1 METIQSI
8 YKWLDS
14 SGDTIRHLLE
24 YYLDH
29 GKKMMLWGAGNR
41 GTAFLQRFDS
51 HAEYLSGV
59 YDMYLA
65 KQGVTLGTGH
75 RVYDPGER
83 ECDVIFVLSNGVE
96 RFARQYISKYH
107 RKEKIIDVTDIIFGN
122 LSMKDMINDEVN
134 KEDIDF
140 SSVRAEKICG
150 LVVMYNPE
158 IENFSYARQ
167 FAEDL
172 DHLVLFDNSR
182 EDSQILFE
190 QLDFPENTEYHW
202 NNGENIGLGEPIN
215 RLADQMKNSDYSWII
230 TFDQDSLPE
239 EDMISYMRKFVNSI
253 HCTDDIA
260 VVSPVLVS
268 DKQEVQSL
276 RNTSFPVYKHTFDI
290 AQSGMMQR
298 ISSIHACGG
307 YDRNLFID
315 SVDWEFV
322 VRCMQHGYQTI
333 RLNHCFLYHQIEDS
347 NNHEIN
353 VNGHIYHTNKY
364 GPLRYYYQY
373 RNALYCRAKY
383 QGSAYE
389 FIWDEVLNGLDHATE
404 FETQSEEI
412 RKMIEQ
418 AKEDYSNRLMGKYRK
433 HE

>member
-1 METIQSI
+1 
-8 YKWLDS
+8 
-14 SGDTIRHLLE
+14 
-24 YYLDH
+24 
-29 GKKMMLWGAGNR
+29 MMLWGAGNR

-51 HAEYLSGV
+51 HAEYLSVV
-59 YDMYLA
+59 YDMYPA

-276 RNTSFPVYKHTFDI
+276 RNTSCPVYKHTFDI

-353 VNGHIYHTNKY
+353 VNGHIYHTNRY
-364 GPLRYYYQY
+364 EPLRYYYQY

-389 FIWDEVLNGLDHATE
+389 FIWDEVLNGLDHAAE